1 MSRLWGW
8 RQLGGVCEIQ
18 TAAEEN
24 HQGWPTPVGGSPPV
38 SLKVVRNTTCIS
50 MGLDEE
56 ARYKEFVCNLRELF
70 KTGNR
75 KEMST
80 PA

>member
-1 MSRLWGW
+1 MSGLWGW

-38 SLKVVRNTTCIS
+38 SLKVDKDITCKS
-50 MGLDEE
+50 MGLYVLATFQVTE
-56 ARYKEFVCNLRELF
+56 KKFLLRQDI
-70 KTGNR
+70 
-75 KEMST
+75 
-80 PA
+80 